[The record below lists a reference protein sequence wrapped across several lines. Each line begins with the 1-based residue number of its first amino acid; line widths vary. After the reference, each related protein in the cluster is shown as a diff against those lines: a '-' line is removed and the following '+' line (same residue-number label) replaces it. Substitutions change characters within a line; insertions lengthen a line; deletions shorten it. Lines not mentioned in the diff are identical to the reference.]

1 MGKITINQDSLK
13 SRREFK
19 RFKLKDGANVYRILP
34 PFGDVEVHNNYP
46 YRKWSTAWMLDPR
59 SGSRRP
65 FASPMTD
72 GSQECPVK
80 EYNDALTKFIER
92 KKKALE
98 DNDYTKEEIKT
109 ELEDLYQIQWQLKV
123 THTYAYNAADKSGEL
138 GLLEVKST
146 AHQGIKKM
154 MNTYIKEYGQDPTCL
169 ESDIKE
175 NAGVWINITKEG
187 EKKDTEY
194 NVAFSQIKKKTADGE
209 IIKVDDRLPLSDNI
223 VDNYTDLAY
232 DLSTLYV
239 RKTYDELKEI
249 LLFNLAML
257 SKATPEC
264 VLPGYNIE
272 GLIEEEVQEK
282 PAKRVSV
289 VIEEPVVA
297 KKKIAIQIDDCDEE
311 EAPKPVKRAVAAAPV
326 ASMKMAKTKSY
337 SSDEVMQMA
346 EDILEG

>member
-46 YRKWSTAWMLDPR
+46 YRKWSTVWMLDPR
-59 SGSRRP
+59 SGQRRP

-98 DNDYTKEEIKT
+98 DNDYTKEEIKVA
-109 ELEDLYQIQWQLKV
+109 LEDLYQIQWQLKV

-194 NVAFSQIKKKTADGE
+194 SVTFNQIKKKTADGE

-223 VDNYTDLAY
+223 VENYADLAY
-232 DLSTLYV
+232 DLSTLYA

-257 SKATPEC
+257 SKTTPEC
-264 VLPGYNIE
+264 VLPGYEVEDIE
-272 GLIEEEVQEK
+272 VEVEEK
-282 PAKRVSV
+282 PAKKVTV
-289 VIEEPVVA
+289 AVEEPVA
-297 KKKIAIQIDDCDEE
+297 PKKKVAIQIDDEE
-311 EAPKPVKRAVAAAPV
+311 EEEPKPVKRAAPIAPV
-326 ASMKMAKTKSY
+326 KAKAKTY
-337 SSDEVMQMA
+337 DADEIMQMA
-346 EDILEG
+346 ENILEG